1 MRRPGAFLADIH
13 VMKTYSPK
21 PEHIE
26 RRWYVID
33 AGDQVLGRVA
43 SEAAALLRGKHKP
56 IFAPHM
62 DTGDHVI
69 IVNADKV
76 VLTGGKETKKF
87 AYRHSGY
94 PGGIRSTRYD
104 VLMSTRPV
112 FAVEKAV
119 RGMLP
124 KNRLG
129 RSMIRKLHVVGGAEH
144 PHEAQQPVAYTLG
157 RPPMWEGLPTP
168 AELKPRHRT
177 PGAAPGGTEADEL
190 AGEPASDAAAPA
202 SETAVREPAAKKS
215 TAKKSTAKKTAAKK
229 STAKKTTAKTTTAKK
244 STAKKTAAK
253 KSTAK
258 KTAAKKTAAKKK
270 ASEAESTEE

>member
-1 MRRPGAFLADIH
+1 
-13 VMKTYSPK
+13 MKTYSPK

-33 AGDQVLGRVA
+33 ASDKVLGRVA

-76 VLTGGKETKKF
+76 VLTGGKEKKKF

-94 PGGIRSTRYD
+94 PGGITATRYD
-104 VLMSTRPV
+104 ELMSTRPV
-112 FAVEKAV
+112 FAVEKAI

-129 RSMIRKLHVVGGAEH
+129 RTMIRKLHVVGGAEH
-144 PHEAQQPVAYTLG
+144 PHAAQQPVDYTLG
-157 RPPMWEGLPTP
+157 RPPAWEGLPSPKP
-168 AELKPRHRT
+168 ATELKTRHLT
-177 PGAAPGGTEADEL
+177 SGDGAEVVDEA
-190 AGEPASDAAAPA
+190 S
-202 SETAVREPAAKKS
+202 TEPAAKKP
-215 TAKKSTAKKTAAKK
+215 AAKKTTATKPAAK
-229 STAKKTTAKTTTAKK
+229 SATAKKTTAKKATAKK
-244 STAKKTAAK
+244 ITAKKP
-253 KSTAK
+253 
-258 KTAAKKTAAKKK
+258 AAKKTTDT
-270 ASEAESTEE
+270 TEE

>member
-1 MRRPGAFLADIH
+1 VRRPGAFLADIH

-168 AELKPRHRT
+168 VTELKPRHRI
-177 PGAAPGGTEADEL
+177 PGPAPTET
-190 AGEPASDAAAPA
+190 
-202 SETAVREPAAKKS
+202 ETEKP
-215 TAKKSTAKKTAAKK
+215 TAKKATAKKPTAKK
-229 STAKKTTAKTTTAKK
+229 PTAKKTTAKKTTAKKTTAKK
-244 STAKKTAAK
+244 STAKKPTAK

-258 KTAAKKTAAKKK
+258 KPTAKKTTAKK
-270 ASEAESTEE
+270 STGTEE

>member
-1 MRRPGAFLADIH
+1 
-13 VMKTYSPK
+13 MKTYSPK

-33 AGDQVLGRVA
+33 ASDKVLGRVA

-76 VLTGGKETKKF
+76 VLTGGKEKKKF

-94 PGGIRSTRYD
+94 PGGITATRYD
-104 VLMSTRPV
+104 ELMSTRPV
-112 FAVEKAV
+112 FAVEKAI

-129 RSMIRKLHVVGGAEH
+129 RSMIRKLHVVGGPEH
-144 PHEAQQPVAYTLG
+144 PHAAQQPIDHTLG
-157 RPPMWEGLPTP
+157 RPPAWDGLPSPKPVT
-168 AELKPRHRT
+168 ELKTRHLTSGDEAEPPTRRPSSPLPRSRQPKKPT
-177 PGAAPGGTEADEL
+177 TKK
-190 AGEPASDAAAPA
+190 PA
-202 SETAVREPAAKKS
+202 
-215 TAKKSTAKKTAAKK
+215 
-229 STAKKTTAKTTTAKK
+229 AKKTTAKPATAKKADREEDRTTTTKKTTAK
-244 STAKKTAAK
+244 TP
-253 KSTAK
+253 
-258 KTAAKKTAAKKK
+258 AAKKTTDT
-270 ASEAESTEE
+270 TEE

>member
-1 MRRPGAFLADIH
+1 
-13 VMKTYSPK
+13 MKTYSPK

-33 AGDQVLGRVA
+33 ASDQVLGRVA

-69 IVNADKV
+69 VVNADKV

-94 PGGIRSTRYD
+94 PGGITATRYD

-119 RGMLP
+119 KGMLP

-144 PHEAQQPVAYTLG
+144 PHGAQQPVAHTLG
-157 RPPMWEGLPTP
+157 SRPAWEGLPAPVT
-168 AELKPRHRT
+168 ELKPRHRT
-177 PGAAPGGTEADEL
+177 TGEKATSLPSEPESPEPEAAEE
-190 AGEPASDAAAPA
+190 EAAAK
-202 SETAVREPAAKKS
+202 T
-215 TAKKSTAKKTAAKK
+215 TAKKTTAKKTTAKKTTAKKTTAKKTTAKK
-229 STAKKTTAKTTTAKK
+229 STAKKTTAKKTTAKK
-244 STAKKTAAK
+244 STAKRSTTKKAAK
-253 KSTAK
+253 
-258 KTAAKKTAAKKK
+258 
-270 ASEAESTEE
+270 AEGTEE

>member
-1 MRRPGAFLADIH
+1 
-13 VMKTYSPK
+13 MKTYSPK

-33 AGDQVLGRVA
+33 AGDAVLGRLA

-76 VLTGGKETKKF
+76 VLTGGKEFKKV

-94 PGGIRSTRYD
+94 PGGITATQYD
-104 VLMSTRPV
+104 RLMTERPV
-112 FAVEKAV
+112 FVIEKAI

-129 RSMIRKLHVVGGAEH
+129 RSMIRKLHVVAGAEH
-144 PHEAQQPVAYTLG
+144 PHAPQKPEPYVLGKPPVWAGLPEPSVRQPRAPEKPVAK
-157 RPPMWEGLPTP
+157 
-168 AELKPRHRT
+168 AE
-177 PGAAPGGTEADEL
+177 AAPEESTG
-190 AGEPASDAAAPA
+190 PARKAAAKSPA
-202 SETAVREPAAKKS
+202 KKTSAKKTTARKSPAKS
-215 TAKKSTAKKTAAKK
+215 TATSPAKKA
-229 STAKKTTAKTTTAKK
+229 TAKKTTAKKTTAKK
-244 STAKKTAAK
+244 TTAKADPKKVEKTD
-253 KSTAK
+253 TE
-258 KTAAKKTAAKKK
+258 TEP
-270 ASEAESTEE
+270 SEE